1 MEFDKSKLP
10 KFPDNILPYKT
21 GGIKRGE
28 LMLFATRATVEKS
41 NMQKVTVVK
50 ELPNATDT
58 Q

>member
-1 MEFDKSKLP
+1 MEFDKSELP

-28 LMLFATRATVEKS
+28 LLLFVARTTVEKS
-41 NMQKVTVVK
+41 NMRKVMVAK
-50 ELPNATDT
+50 ERPNATDT

>member
-28 LMLFATRATVEKS
+28 LLLFVTRTAVEKS
-41 NMQKVTVVK
+41 NMRKVMVAK
-50 ELPNATDT
+50 ERPNATDT